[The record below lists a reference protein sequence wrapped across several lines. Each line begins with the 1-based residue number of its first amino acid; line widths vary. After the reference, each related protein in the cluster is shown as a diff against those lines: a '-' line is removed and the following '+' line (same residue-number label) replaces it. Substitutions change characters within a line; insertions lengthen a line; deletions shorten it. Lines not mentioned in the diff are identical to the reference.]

1 MATIVRRNRCLFRKR
16 PVNRRIINVIIGVSA
31 SVSSSNSSSSNSSIN
46 SSTSSSSSC
55 ETVVHYCTCL
65 ESVKPPPHAYVCSTL
80 SGNCDQS
87 FIVEGLERIGY
98 YQPSVPYLNFIPKI
112 SPLAKRWNL
121 HFFIVFTDTVNI
133 SLLYKQWPPF
143 LQNEETI
150 MFFNQPKTLGG
161 SFSTRVPQKY
171 EWFFIKLI
179 ITGAATDDLK
189 IKLNYFVLAKFV
201 ISWVPSPTTSMIC
214 SNASPT
220 PSPSLEVLPT
230 TEVEDENVQVNIT
243 MSVGNVWNNTITIPV
258 TSPLGAYTIIAVL
271 PTTEVEDE
279 NVQVN
284 ITMSVGNVWNNTI
297 TIPVT
302 SPLDMVTS
310 STNNN
315 ECSTALWMFYA
326 AGGCAVII
334 IIALTITVILFML
347 KIHQYKKCITSNH
360 KGKVLAGIKHESNST
375 K

>member
-87 FIVEGLERIGY
+87 FIVE
-98 YQPSVPYLNFIPKI
+98 
-112 SPLAKRWNL
+112 
-121 HFFIVFTDTVNI
+121 
-133 SLLYKQWPPF
+133 
-143 LQNEETI
+143 
-150 MFFNQPKTLGG
+150 
-161 SFSTRVPQKY
+161 
-171 EWFFIKLI
+171 
-179 ITGAATDDLK
+179 GAATDDLK